1 MHQCLSVSRRRF
13 GGRCEF
19 PLVISSLCSKEGSLT
34 DPVFLGC
41 TYSRIPKNLFI
52 YDANILMTKT
62 GPDFMKT
69 LILAGGSGTRL
80 FPLSREYYPK
90 QFLDLF
96 SGESLFQKTVKRA
109 LLFSDADGIYV
120 ITSDR
125 HRFLVRDQ
133 LDGAGVD
140 AHVIVEPTGKNT
152 LPAIYYGL
160 QVIEKDWGAS
170 DVSVLPSDHLMD
182 AGDEYRQAFV
192 KARVLARDHLVLF
205 GIRASS
211 AHTGYGYIKPGRP
224 AGNGEGYVVE
234 EFREKPDPATARDY
248 VERGYLWNSGMFLLN
263 TSLFFSECAVL
274 APGIAEA
281 FRSPADEAYARVE
294 SISIDYGIMQK
305 TKKAAVVPLDCAWS
319 DLGTFDAL
327 YSVFPKNGD
336 GNAVKGEYL
345 GHDSRNNLVIGDQ
358 LILTAGVSN
367 MAVIATDDAV
377 LVASRDHV
385 EDVRVLVDSLRQ
397 KGDERAEFHSTVH
410 RPWGSF
416 TVLEPAEN
424 YKIKRISVLPDRR
437 LSLQRH
443 LHRSEHW
450 VVVEGTAH
458 VTVGDKELVL
468 QPGESTFVP
477 AGAWHRLANNG
488 KEPLEIIEV
497 QTGDYVGEDDIER
510 REDDWNREKER

>member
-1 MHQCLSVSRRRF
+1 
-13 GGRCEF
+13 
-19 PLVISSLCSKEGSLT
+19 
-34 DPVFLGC
+34 
-41 TYSRIPKNLFI
+41 
-52 YDANILMTKT
+52 
-62 GPDFMKT
+62 MKT

-96 SGESLFQKTVKRA
+96 SGESLFQKTLKRA
-109 LLFSDADGIYV
+109 LPFSDPDGIYV

-133 LDGAGVD
+133 IDGAGVD
-140 AHVIVEPTGKNT
+140 ANVIVEPSGKNT

-160 QVIEKDWGAS
+160 QVIEKDCGAS
-170 DVSVLPSDHLMD
+170 DVSVLPSDHLID
-182 AGDEYRQAFV
+182 AGEQYREAFSN
-192 KARVLARDHLVLF
+192 ARALAGDYLVLF
-205 GIRASS
+205 GIKARS
-211 AHTGYGYIKPGRP
+211 AHEGYGYIKPGP
-224 AGNGEGYVVE
+224 AIGNGAGFKVDT
-234 EFREKPDPATARDY
+234 FTEKPGPETAQTY
-248 VERGYLWNSGMFLLN
+248 VEQGYLWNSGMFLLN
-263 TSLFFSECAVL
+263 TSLFFPECAAL

-281 FRSPADEAYARVE
+281 FRSPADEAYKKVE

-327 YSVFPKNGD
+327 YSVFPKNGNA
-336 GNAVKGEYL
+336 NAVKGEYL
-345 GHDSRNNLVIGDQ
+345 GHDSHNNLVIGDQ
-358 LILTAGVSN
+358 LVLTAGVSN

-377 LVASRDHV
+377 LVASRDHT
-385 EDVRVLVDSLRQ
+385 EDVKTLVDSLRQ
-397 KGDERAEFHSTVH
+397 KGDERAAFHSTVH

-416 TVLEPAEN
+416 TVLEPAEK
-424 YKIKRISVLPDRR
+424 YKIKRISVLPGRR

-443 LHRSEHW
+443 HHRSEHW

-477 AGAWHRLANNG
+477 ALVWHRLANNG
-488 KEPLEIIEV
+488 DETLEIIEV
-497 QTGDYVGEDDIER
+497 QTGTYVGEDDIER
-510 REDDWNREKER
+510 REDDWEREKAT

>member
-1 MHQCLSVSRRRF
+1 
-13 GGRCEF
+13 
-19 PLVISSLCSKEGSLT
+19 
-34 DPVFLGC
+34 
-41 TYSRIPKNLFI
+41 
-52 YDANILMTKT
+52 
-62 GPDFMKT
+62 MKT

-140 AHVIVEPTGKNT
+140 AHVIVEPAGRNT

-160 QVIEKDWGAS
+160 QVIEKDCGAS

-182 AGDEYRQAFV
+182 AGDAYRQAFSN
-192 KARVLARDHLVLF
+192 ARALARDYLVLF

-224 AGNGEGYVVE
+224 AGNGEGSVVD
-234 EFREKPDPATARDY
+234 EFREKPDEATAQEY
-248 VERGYLWNSGMFLLN
+248 VRLGYLWNSGMFLLN
-263 TSLFFSECAVL
+263 TSLFFSECAAL
-274 APGIAEA
+274 APDIVEA
-281 FRSPADEAYARVE
+281 FNLSAKEAYKKVE

-305 TKKAAVVPLDCAWS
+305 TKKAAVVPLDCQWS

-327 YSVFPKNGD
+327 YSVFPKNGNA
-336 GNAVKGEYL
+336 NAVKGEYL
-345 GHDSRNNLVIGDQ
+345 GHASHNNLIIGDQ
-358 LILTAGVSN
+358 LVLTAGVSN

-377 LVASRDHV
+377 LVASRDHA
-385 EDVRVLVDSLRQ
+385 EDVKVLVDSLRQ
-397 KGDERAEFHSTVH
+397 KGDERADFHSTVH

-416 TVLEPAEN
+416 TVLEPGDT
-424 YKIKRISVLPDRR
+424 YKIKRVSVLSKRR

-443 LHRSEHW
+443 HHRSEHW

-458 VTVGDKELVL
+458 VTVGEKELVL

-477 AGAWHRLANNG
+477 VETWHRLANKG
-488 KEPLEIIEV
+488 EETLEIIEV
-497 QTGDYVGEDDIER
+497 QTGTYVGEDDIER
-510 REDDWNREKER
+510 REDDWDREKETSS